1 MLKKIQNKAESQ
13 LRFWHVVANEW
24 PLAQRG
30 SSSRLTPLT
39 RYILK
44 KSLKLELYLSQT
56 LCYTHN
62 SGWKVSLGSCGAFQ
76 SC

>member
-30 SSSRLTPLT
+30 SSCRLTPLT
-39 RYILK
+39 RYVLK
-44 KSLKLELYLSQT
+44 KRSETGAVLITNTLLHSQLGLES
-56 LCYTHN
+56 
-62 SGWKVSLGSCGAFQ
+62 VSWEL
-76 SC
+76 